1 MNKLMVSFIVVF
13 LKGILNG
20 VNIHFMTHVHSKS

>member
-1 MNKLMVSFIVVF
+1 MNKLMVSSIVVF

-20 VNIHFMTHVHSKS
+20 VNIHLMTHVHAKI